1 VLLSDIS
8 LAFNYFN
15 RSSDKASGDN
25 QDDWLQVMMKTNTVA
40 VLNEPAFMSIQKE
53 VEKCYF

>member
-15 RSSDKASGDN
+15 RSSDEAGDN
-25 QDDWLQVMMKTNTVA
+25 QDDWMQVMMKTNTV
-40 VLNEPAFMSIQKE
+40 VVNEPAFMSIPKE